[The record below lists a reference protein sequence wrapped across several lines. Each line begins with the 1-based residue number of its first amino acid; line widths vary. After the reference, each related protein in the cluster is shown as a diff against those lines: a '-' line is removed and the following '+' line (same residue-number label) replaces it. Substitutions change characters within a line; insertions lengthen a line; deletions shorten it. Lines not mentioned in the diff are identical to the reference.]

1 MVAAG
6 MAWAATRHSNDYID
20 EEAQANIDRLG
31 IHGHDCVPAWDWRT
45 HKRRR

>member
-6 MAWAATRHSNDYID
+6 MAWAFTRYSNDYIV

-31 IHGHDCVPAWDWRT
+31 VHNHDSTPAWNWRT
-45 HKRRR
+45 RQRRR